1 MRILLLLLAAL
12 GGYFLLR
19 HLYRESGVKIYQI
32 ILGIVAITLIALVI
46 LGKAHWLM
54 AVAGGL
60 LAIFGKAFLVG
71 FRFLPLFRF
80 AYQAYVGTKQH
91 IKFRSRW
98 IEITVQRASGEIEGM
113 VLRGPL
119 RGRALSSLGPKELQ
133 ELEQACAEDKRSAAL
148 LRTYLQYAHPSW
160 KTGAGGSAESDAF
173 EEGPMSVS
181 TAYKIL
187 NVSPGAGEEEIRM
200 AYRKLAQ
207 KLHPDRGG
215 SDYLTRKINE
225 ARDVLLRNR
234 K

>member
-119 RGRALSSLGPKELQ
+119 RGRALSSLGPKSCRNWNGPARKTSGLPHCCEPTCNMLT
-133 ELEQACAEDKRSAAL
+133 LPGKPMKAAL
-148 LRTYLQYAHPSW
+148 PRAMP
-160 KTGAGGSAESDAF
+160 
-173 EEGPMSVS
+173 
-181 TAYKIL
+181 
-187 NVSPGAGEEEIRM
+187 
-200 AYRKLAQ
+200 
-207 KLHPDRGG
+207 
-215 SDYLTRKINE
+215 LTR
-225 ARDVLLRNR
+225 ARCP
-234 K
+234 